1 MQVLD
6 RATQENVSGGW
17 ILQALAVIGTA
28 YVVGQIVEDFSA
40 GFEDGFNS
48 TFDPNS
54 GGYRTN

>member
-6 RATQENVSGGW
+6 RAAQEDVSGGIFW
-17 ILQALAVIGTA
+17 QIIAGIGTA
-28 YVVGQIVEDFSA
+28 YVIAQIAEDFSS
-40 GFEDGFNS
+40 GFEEGFNS

>member
-6 RATQENVSGGW
+6 RAAQEDVSGGIIW
-17 ILQALAVIGTA
+17 QIIAGIGTA
-28 YVVGQIVEDFSA
+28 YVIGQIAEDFSS
-40 GFEDGFNS
+40 GFEEGFNS